1 MISIDDILDQFY
13 AVFRSF
19 RKHYCDKCFIRKV
32 NSFGELIGFI
42 DAVIIDGI
50 TALVHAICGITF
62 CQNPISHSSG
72 VRFCSTHDHHHQICH
87 VIDIREEVGNVSL
100 GGCNQP
106 VVKGHMACKD
116 HLVVAVETKHSCFL
130 C

>member
-19 RKHYCDKCFIRKV
+19 RKHYCDKCFVRKV
-32 NSFGELIGFI
+32 NSFGELIGFN

-50 TALVHAICGITF
+50 TALVHAIFGYTF
-62 CQNPISHSSG
+62 CQNPISLSPG
-72 VRFCSTHDHHHQICH
+72 VRFCSTHDHHYQICRGM
-87 VIDIREEVGNVSL
+87 DIGEEVGNVSL
-100 GGCNQP
+100 GGCNQA

-116 HLVVAVETKHSCFL
+116 HLVLTVQTKQSCFL